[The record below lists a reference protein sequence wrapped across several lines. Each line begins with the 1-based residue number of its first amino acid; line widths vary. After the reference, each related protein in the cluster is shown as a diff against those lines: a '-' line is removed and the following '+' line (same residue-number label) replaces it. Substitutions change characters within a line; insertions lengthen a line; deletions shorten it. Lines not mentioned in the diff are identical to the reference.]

1 MSDETHMP
9 DRLWSIILAAGDG
22 ERVEPFVHRWLGRPQ
37 PKPYCTFVGTRSM
50 FQHTLD
56 RAAKVTSPQRT
67 VTVVA
72 RAHRHEA
79 LAQLNGRQ
87 TGRLLLEPAPRNTA
101 ASIFLP
107 LTYIRARDPD
117 AMVVVFPSDHFVHP
131 EGDYLD
137 VVRHAIRTAERLTD
151 RLVLL
156 GVPPD
161 RLELD
166 YSWIERGLPLQG
178 GSDPQVESVR
188 SFMDKPSI
196 TQADAAHHAGALWN
210 TLVFAARIDLLWSL
224 GRQCFPEM
232 MSLFESLGQAIET
245 PEEGHLLEEIYRT
258 MPARNFASD
267 LLQRVPEHLAVVEL
281 AGVLWN
287 DWGKPERII
296 ETLRR
301 INRSP
306 AFPLSC
312 LDRPFVPIPFL
323 SEQRVAPAPA

>member
-1 MSDETHMP
+1 MSDEVQVP
-9 DRLWSIILAAGDG
+9 GRLWSIILAGGDG
-22 ERVEPFVHRWLGRPQ
+22 ERVESFVHRWLGRPQ

-72 RAHRHEA
+72 RAHRQEA
-79 LAQLNGRQ
+79 LVQLGRRQ
-87 TGRLLLEPAPRNTA
+87 TGMLLFEPAPRNTA

-107 LTYIRARDPD
+107 LTYIRARDPG
-117 AMVVVFPSDHFVHP
+117 ATVVVFPSDHFVHP
-131 EGDYLD
+131 ENHYLT
-137 VVRHAIRTAERLTD
+137 VVRHAVRTAERLTD

-156 GVPPD
+156 GVQPD

-166 YSWIERGLPLQG
+166 YGWIERGLPLP
-178 GSDPQVESVR
+178 GSSGQQVESVR
-188 SFMDKPSI
+188 SFLDKPSI

-210 TLVFAARIDLLWSL
+210 TLVFAAKTDLLWSL
-224 GRQCFPEM
+224 GRQCFPDM
-232 MSLFESLGQAIET
+232 MPLFESLSKAIGK
-245 PEEGHLLEEIYRT
+245 PEEGYLLETIYRA

-267 LLQRVPEHLAVVEL
+267 LLQLVPENLAVVEL

-287 DWGKPERII
+287 DWGKPERIT

-301 INRSP
+301 IDRSP
-306 AFPLSC
+306 AFPLQC
-312 LDRPFVPIPFL
+312 LDRPFAPIPFL
-323 SEQRVAPAPA
+323 SEQHLAPAQA